1 MKDLKEKEAPLI
13 FRRLTLE
20 INTITSLTFPGVRRT
35 DLFQTCPIPS
45 FLRFL
50 VHKSCLSQQFFVSL
64 KANI

>member
-20 INTITSLTFPGVRRT
+20 INTSLPTFPGVHGQT
-35 DLFQTCPIPS
+35 SFQTRPIPS

>member
-20 INTITSLTFPGVRRT
+20 INTSLPYFSRRSRT
-35 DLFQTCPIPS
+35 DLIPNPSNPS

>member
-20 INTITSLTFPGVRRT
+20 INTS
-35 DLFQTCPIPS
+35 FQTRPIPS

>member
-13 FRRLTLE
+13 FRRHH
-20 INTITSLTFPGVRRT
+20 SPTFPGVHGQT
-35 DLFQTCPIPS
+35 SFQTRPIPS

>member
-20 INTITSLTFPGVRRT
+20 INTSLPY
-35 DLFQTCPIPS
+35 